1 VRSQGNK
8 GVGSL
13 HGGPASAVT
22 FPAETGGDGGE
33 ERSPHAAPSGRTK
46 GTSIVARLMPF
57 AGRVLEADPRGS
69 HFGEAHVLSVER
81 GDLRPIDKLVPVVPT
96 VHAPDG

>member
-1 VRSQGNK
+1 MI
-8 GVGSL
+8 
-13 HGGPASAVT
+13 
-22 FPAETGGDGGE
+22 FPTEAGGDGGE

-46 GTSIVARLMPF
+46 GTSIVARLTPF
-57 AGRVLEADPRGS
+57 AGRVLETDPRGS
-69 HFGEAHVLSVER
+69 QGHVLSVER